1 MNEKTR
7 FKLVLLLI
15 ALFLIEAILKTI
27 FRGFPL
33 TELYAAQT
41 LVSGAYTAAKTY
53 SNTQESKNGQNKS

>member
-1 MNEKTR
+1 MNKNTK

-27 FRGFPL
+27 FKGFPL

-41 LVSGAYTAAKTY
+41 LVSGAYTGARVYQDTRC
-53 SNTQESKNGQNKS
+53 QNGQNKP

>member
-27 FRGFPL
+27 FKGFPL

-41 LVSGAYTAAKTY
+41 LVSGAYTAARTWQDVR
-53 SNTQESKNGQNKS
+53 SLNGQNKS